1 VSAIFLGD
9 AHEIP
14 YDEILGRSR
23 EARFRLRG
31 SRLVHTH
38 LKNSGLSE
46 PDLVTLVNERLD
58 MMGLLEVKPDGDPG
72 RFYLAH
78 VLPPNSG
85 GAKWQVEEYRDLG
98 QVDAACD
105 ELIRDVEQSL
115 EKSYYEQG
123 GSKGREGVLLVGF
136 STKFSSEA

>member
-1 VSAIFLGD
+1 
-9 AHEIP
+9 
-14 YDEILGRSR
+14 
-23 EARFRLRG
+23 
-31 SRLVHTH
+31 VHTH

-46 PDLVTLVNERLD
+46 HDLATLVNERLD
-58 MMGLLEVKPDGDPG
+58 LIGLLEVKPGGDPG

-78 VLPPNSG
+78 VLPPNNDGS
-85 GAKWQVEEYRDLG
+85 KWRIEEYRDLG

-123 GSKGREGVLLVGF
+123 GAKGREGVLLVGF
-136 STKFSSEA
+136 STK